1 MSTISPLNQVISVAE
16 AIEIWGAT
24 DLGQHA
30 PHWAPSGNR
39 KGHAQFAIANR
50 ILPMETTLRIW
61 WPFDGALIKGYLPLI
76 SNRQSSGEFG
86 WHRWQA
92 LNPRQ
97 GGQLALDGRFWI
109 RMSEAVDAGLGGM
122 ETNVVNAKTTE
133 LLKVPLNPT
142 TMLGATVQTNKLSE
156 RQQQHGHAWL
166 DTRSLFDGSHLNRTE
181 LNRAPTRWGAPPNA
195 TLENPKP
202 FARAK

>member
-76 SNRQSSGEFG
+76 SDRQSSGSSGGIVGRHLTQDRGPTGIG
-86 WHRWQA
+86 WPF
-92 LNPRQ
+92 LNSYVGSSRCRV
-97 GGQLALDGRFWI
+97 GGWKQML
-109 RMSEAVDAGLGGM
+109 S
-122 ETNVVNAKTTE
+122 TPK
-133 LLKVPLNPT
+133 PLNC
-142 TMLGATVQTNKLSE
+142 
-156 RQQQHGHAWL
+156 
-166 DTRSLFDGSHLNRTE
+166 
-181 LNRAPTRWGAPPNA
+181 
-195 TLENPKP
+195 
-202 FARAK
+202 